1 MKKEKIILILFIAP
15 LFLSTSFLSIDR
27 KKYYFTS
34 HEVEFTFIG
43 NVALYG
49 TPKDCG
55 MFSPDTVTLKG
66 LLSGNENF
74 LANPKE
80 YDPVVYTGVLH
91 LNIKMA
97 VCNVRRDHGEDKFC
111 IMTVN
116 GDGPVITE
124 LMIDTAA
131 GYGYIKIEYDSTSL
145 RKLGKYAKF
154 NKHVNGTCDPQEMKE
169 EEDNNVPNNT
179 IAAIFNGHELRRLKN
194 IPILRAR
201 QTYTESVADG
211 TITVNIKN

>member
-74 LANPKE
+74 
-80 YDPVVYTGVLH
+80 TG
-91 LNIKMA
+91 
-97 VCNVRRDHGEDKFC
+97 KFC
-111 IMTVN
+111 GICF
-116 GDGPVITE
+116 
-124 LMIDTAA
+124 
-131 GYGYIKIEYDSTSL
+131 S
-145 RKLGKYAKF
+145 
-154 NKHVNGTCDPQEMKE
+154 
-169 EEDNNVPNNT
+169 
-179 IAAIFNGHELRRLKN
+179 
-194 IPILRAR
+194 
-201 QTYTESVADG
+201 
-211 TITVNIKN
+211 